1 MREPRPYRSA
11 LSGDDAAPELRAEAT
26 AGRLAGDVVEAVLGR
41 RSPNLE
47 PARSSGGSHRSRGRG
62 PAPSRAGHVSRQI
75 ADRLVISP
83 KTARNHIEHIYAKIG
98 ASSRASASLFAMRN
112 GLLPDFD

>member
-1 MREPRPYRSA
+1 MGITH
-11 LSGDDAAPELRAEAT
+11 L
-26 AGRLAGDVVEAVLGR
+26 V
-41 RSPNLE
+41 
-47 PARSSGGSHRSRGRG
+47 ARGMS
-62 PAPSRAGHVSRQI
+62 SRQI